1 MIPLM
6 NCTDNWVTVPTNS
19 ILTIHK
25 QTVLVHP
32 ILDEFYN
39 DDPNHDR
46 SSVYALSKGLAP
58 PAVVSPKKS
67 TTVTEIEADGTSTID
82 ALARN
87 AAQIQLAS

>member
-1 MIPLM
+1 
-6 NCTDNWVTVPTNS
+6 
-19 ILTIHK
+19 LTIHK

-67 TTVTEIEADGTSTID
+67 TAVPETDADGTSID

-87 AAQIQLAS
+87 AAQISLAS